1 MDYEETINASVPENI
16 EQANDE
22 MTTESGIDPKLLG
35 LGAAALVGIGGMAW
49 AKREVLKEKVRARR
63 ERKLEAKKAR
73 LAKKLADLNK
83 ATQTPGEEAETK

>member
-22 MTTESGIDPKLLG
+22 MTTESGIDPKVLG
-35 LGAAALVGIGGMAW
+35 LGATALVAVGGLAW
-49 AKREVLKEKVRARR
+49 AKREVIKDKVRARR
-63 ERKLEAKKAR
+63 AKKLEEKKAK

-83 ATQTPGEEAETK
+83 ATETPVEEAKTK